1 MGLFDFAKDVGRQ
14 LFDTDA
20 EAADTIKEHLEIRT
34 SGISNIEVEYDDG
47 VATICGD
54 CINQATKDHAVL
66 MVGNIKGVEKVIAD
80 DLRVSPSPAKAP
92 VKESAEVPAAE
103 PAAKAAGEDAPEEE
117 YDFYEIVS
125 GDTLGKI
132 AERYYGKASEYM
144 RIFEANREIIEDPD
158 RIYPGQKIR
167 IPKSS

>member
-20 EAADTIKEHLEIRT
+20 EAADNIKEHLEIRT

-54 CINQATKDHAVL
+54 CINQTTKDHAVL

-80 DLRVSPSPAKAP
+80 ELRVSPAPAREP
-92 VKESAEVPAAE
+92 RQESAGETAGETAGE
-103 PAAKAAGEDAPEEE
+103 PATEEEPEEKFE
-117 YDFYEIVS
+117 IYEIAS

-132 AERYYGKASEYM
+132 AERYYGNASQYM
-144 RIFEANREIIEDPD
+144 RIFEANREIIYDPD
-158 RIYPGQKIR
+158 RIFPGQKIR
-167 IPKSS
+167 IPVD

>member
-20 EAADTIKEHLEIRT
+20 EAADNIKEHLEIRT

-47 VATICGD
+47 VVTICGD
-54 CINQATKDHAVL
+54 CINQATKDNAVL

-80 DLRVSPSPAKAP
+80 DLRVPPPAKEE
-92 VKESAEVPAAE
+92 K
-103 PAAKAAGEDAPEEE
+103 PEEKAE
-117 YDFYEIVS
+117 FYEIVS

-132 AERYYGKASEYM
+132 AERYYGKASDYM

-167 IPKSS
+167 IPLDGE

>member
-20 EAADTIKEHLEIRT
+20 EAADNIKEHLEIRT

-54 CINQATKDHAVL
+54 CINQATRDNAVL
-66 MVGNIKGVEKVIAD
+66 MVGNIKGVEKVVAD
-80 DLRVSPSPAKAP
+80 DLRVLPAPAKEP
-92 VKESAEVPAAE
+92 VGESAGKPASAE
-103 PAAKAAGEDAPEEE
+103 EPEEQYE
-117 YDFYEIVS
+117 FYEIVS

-132 AERYYGKASEYM
+132 AERYYGKASQYM

-167 IPKSS
+167 IPKD